1 LEGPERDILKEIC
14 QGNQKGDQ
22 EEPVA
27 KAMRELRQALDKIV
41 RFMEWSKDRGLLQFR
56 DKIYVPQ
63 NANLQRQVV
72 SLCHDTKVAGHPG
85 CWKTLELVSRDYWW
99 PQMSRYTR
107 QYISICDLCI
117 RTKPIRQASVDELH
131 SLWIL
136 DS

>member
-1 LEGPERDILKEIC
+1 MEGPKRDILREIC
-14 QGNQKGDQ
+14 QENQKGDQ

-56 DKIYVPQ
+56 GKIYVPQ
-63 NANLQRQVV
+63 NADLQRQVV
-72 SLCHDTKVAGHPG
+72 SLCYDMKVAGHPG

-99 PQMSRYTR
+99 PQMSRYIR